1 MRVSVIKRKINVVD
15 LFLFF
20 LEIMNLLIEED
31 IRVEY
36 DSSDEKLGKKIRQ
49 SNIEKY

>member
-20 LEIMNLLIEED
+20 LEIMNLLIENE
-31 IRVEY
+31 IIII
-36 DSSDEKLGKKIRQ
+36 KI
-49 SNIEKY
+49 ICIFGYIYALFFKF